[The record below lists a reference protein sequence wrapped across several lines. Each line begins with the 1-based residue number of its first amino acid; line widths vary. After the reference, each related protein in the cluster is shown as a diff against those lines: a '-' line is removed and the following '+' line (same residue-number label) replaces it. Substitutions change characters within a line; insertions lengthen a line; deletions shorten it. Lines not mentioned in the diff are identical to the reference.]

1 MSRPAPRKSGL
12 GGRSPALPPQPDLED
27 TTTGAGA
34 GSTDPAT
41 AAATARA
48 LTPRPQR
55 ARSTKRIPEGKVQ
68 LTAYI
73 PADVRA
79 EARGAAKVLM
89 GAVEGPNNLSELVA
103 EAIEEKLERLRKEFN
118 GGRPFEPA
126 QGPLPSGPTPGA

>member
-12 GGRSPALPPQPDLED
+12 GGRSPALPPQPNLED
-27 TTTGAGA
+27 TTPDAGAGA
-34 GSTDPAT
+34 TDLAS
-41 AAATARA
+41 ARA
-48 LTPRPQR
+48 LTPRPLR

-73 PADVRA
+73 PVDVRT

-118 GGRPFEPA
+118 GGRPFEPV

>member
-12 GGRSPALPPQPDLED
+12 GGRSPALPPQPNLED
-27 TTTGAGA
+27 ATPDAGAGA
-34 GSTDPAT
+34 TDP
-41 AAATARA
+41 ATARA

>member
-12 GGRSPALPPQPDLED
+12 GGRSPALPPQPNPED
-27 TTTGAGA
+27 AAPDAGAGA
-34 GSTDPAT
+34 TDLAT
-41 AAATARA
+41 AGA

-73 PADVRA
+73 PVDVRA

-126 QGPLPSGPTPGA
+126 QGSLPSGPTPGA

>member
-12 GGRSPALPPQPDLED
+12 GGRSPALPSQPNPED
-27 TTTGAGA
+27 TAPDTGAGA
-34 GSTDPAT
+34 TDPA
-41 AAATARA
+41 AARV

-73 PADVRA
+73 PVDVRA

-126 QGPLPSGPTPGA
+126 QGSLPSGPTPGA

>member
-1 MSRPAPRKSGL
+1 M
-12 GGRSPALPPQPDLED
+12 
-27 TTTGAGA
+27 
-34 GSTDPAT
+34 
-41 AAATARA
+41 
-48 LTPRPQR
+48 
-55 ARSTKRIPEGKVQ
+55 Q

-103 EAIEEKLERLRKEFN
+103 EAIEEKIERLREEFN